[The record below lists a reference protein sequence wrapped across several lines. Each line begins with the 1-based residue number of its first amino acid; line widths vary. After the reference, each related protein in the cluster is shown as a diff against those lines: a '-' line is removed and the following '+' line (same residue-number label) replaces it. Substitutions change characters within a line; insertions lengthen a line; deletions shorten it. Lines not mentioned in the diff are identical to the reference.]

1 MLALRCSV
9 FLEIVAHVGYW
20 ETGLIVDVLLG
31 DYSFAA
37 LFVAVRKSIIAR
49 VCSITIWQILQ
60 LSIYIPQ
67 YTRSQTDKNGV
78 RSYDHTKT

>member
-1 MLALRCSV
+1 M
-9 FLEIVAHVGYW
+9 FLEIVARVGCW
-20 ETGLIVDVLLG
+20 ETGLIVDALLG

-37 LFVAVRKSIIAR
+37 LSIAVRKSIIAR
-49 VCSITIWQILQ
+49 VCPITIWQILR

-78 RSYDHTKT
+78 RSYDHTKTKT